1 MRKITNGFV
10 THIVKHMGKKLMF
23 NIRETY
29 VNKCFKTFVKQT
41 GCFFYTLTYVGLHVR
56 VFNICLTYEKH
67 ILHIYKS

>member
-29 VNKCFKTFVKQT
+29 VNKCFKTIVKQT
-41 GCFFYTLTYVGLHVR
+41 GCFLYA
-56 VFNICLTYEKH
+56 H
-67 ILHIYKS
+67 IRWVTRTCV